1 MCRVYVLSWSKR
13 MRIIANVNVML
24 VITIVIITIMTIES
38 GELAR

>member
-1 MCRVYVLSWSKR
+1 